1 MALLLEGLTG
11 FVESIFGRFH
21 YSGPFVV
28 LFLCGIGLPLPEEV
42 TLIGSGLLVYN
53 GDVDFV
59 RISLTC
65 SLAIL
70 LGDLVP
76 FWLGRKYGDSVLRLK
91 WVRRFVRPGRVR
103 LLKRRMEAHGNWV
116 IFSCR
121 FMPGIRV
128 PGYFTAGLL
137 KMRLSRFILLDGLG
151 IAISVPTSIYVGKL
165 FGQSIDQLKDEMQN
179 LHLVLALVAL
189 SLVLIMLVRGRQRT
203 RLKQERLASL
213 TRGDSE
219 NPGRRHDDK
228 VLEEVAA
235 PTNSAA
241 DEMPESLS
249 PGAIKPGQVQE
260 GRTSD

>member
-1 MALLLEGLTG
+1 MALLAEGLTG
-11 FVESIFGRFH
+11 FVESLFGRFH

-42 TLIGSGLLVYN
+42 TLIGSGLMLYN

-65 SLAIL
+65 SAAIL

-103 LLKRRMEAHGNWV
+103 LLKRRMQEHGNWV

-137 KMRLSRFILLDGLG
+137 KMRLSRFVLLDGLG
-151 IAISVPTSIYVGKL
+151 IAISVPTSIWVGKL

-179 LHLVLALVAL
+179 LHLVLALVAI
-189 SLVLIMLVRGRQRT
+189 SLVLIMLVRGRQRA
-203 RLKQERLASL
+203 RLRQERLASL
-213 TRGDSE
+213 HTTGGD
-219 NPGRRHDDK
+219 NMGRRRDD
-228 VLEEVAA
+228 LASEEVAPAQDA
-235 PTNSAA
+235 PESK
-241 DEMPESLS
+241 MPESLA
-249 PGAIKPGQVQE
+249 PGAIKSSQVQE